1 MLMPLGR
8 LAPATIEQCDRR
20 ADLGGCCGHRIVECA
35 NEGLLHMQ
43 AGVTMNPA
51 DQ

>member
-20 ADLGGCCGHRIVECA
+20 ADLGGCGRRRVVERVNKRFQRLSCVIA
-35 NEGLLHMQ
+35 R
-43 AGVTMNPA
+43 P
-51 DQ
+51 